1 MRNGMR
7 FVGVGGRLI
16 AGAAQSKA
24 LATNEC
30 WLARTGWLRRSRSA
44 S

>member
-1 MRNGMR
+1 MRKGMR

-30 WLARTGWLRRSRSA
+30 WLARAGWLRRSRSA